1 MVRTVISLDDEDKA
15 WLDRKAKEDN
25 VAITEV
31 IRRAVRRLREESGSE
46 IRSLD
51 ELLRQTR
58 GLWKKGDGLSKE
70 NCAASGSAVSE
81 AVARFRYSH

>member
-25 VAITEV
+25 VAMTEV
-31 IRRAVRRLREESGSE
+31 IRRAVRRLREESTPKN
-46 IRSLD
+46 RSLD

-58 GLWKKGDGLSKE
+58 GLWKKGDGLAYQRKLR
-70 NCAASGSAVSE
+70 SE
-81 AVARFRYSH
+81 WKRGK